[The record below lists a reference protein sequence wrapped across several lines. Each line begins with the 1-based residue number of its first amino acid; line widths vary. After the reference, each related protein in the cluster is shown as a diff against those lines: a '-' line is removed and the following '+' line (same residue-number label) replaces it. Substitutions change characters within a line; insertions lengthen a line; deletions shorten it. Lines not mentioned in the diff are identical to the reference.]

1 MISQA
6 TPTVMIGDRKIMLI
20 AVLAARIF
28 GLESRERGRGIVDR
42 FREMDYLLSICR
54 SARAACAGSLSNW
67 ATAASMSW
75 AVALL
80 GAATRGAAVLRAARG
95 TGRRRLAWLGMSL
108 LATEGFAFLLGGFAL
123 SSLMSDVKRVAGVVA
138 WDGQLPAVLLEVSRI
153 FLAQFVVH
161 KRLLQ
166 LLLLT
171 HRCSELPSRT

>member
-54 SARAACAGSLSNW
+54 LASAACAGSLSRL

-80 GAATRGAAVLRAARG
+80 GCHSWRS
-95 TGRRRLAWLGMSL
+95 RLACRSGLGVAGGLGRMSL
-108 LATEGFAFLLGGFAL
+108 FSDQGLAFLL
-123 SSLMSDVKRVAGVVA
+123 V
-138 WDGQLPAVLLEVSRI
+138 QLRPVR
-153 FLAQFVVH
+153 
-161 KRLLQ
+161 
-166 LLLLT
+166 
-171 HRCSELPSRT
+171 

>member
-54 SARAACAGSLSNW
+54 LASAACAGSLSNW

-75 AVALL
+75 ATLLL
-80 GAATRGAAVLRAARG
+80 GCHSWRSSLRAARDWASPAG
-95 TGRRRLAWLGMSL
+95 WLGMSL
-108 LATEGFAFLLGGFAL
+108 LAMIAAHSCSAVSP
-123 SSLMSDVKRVAGVVA
+123 SSL
-138 WDGQLPAVLLEVSRI
+138 
-153 FLAQFVVH
+153 
-161 KRLLQ
+161 
-166 LLLLT
+166 
-171 HRCSELPSRT
+171 SRTCSGSLAS